1 MLNPIIT
8 QPKNFLVYLISW
20 CAIMLLHFAIMYFF
34 FGFGIFIAA
43 ADAAIYTVLLFLL
56 GIGVWY
62 IVKYLT
68 FSDQSYHL
76 ILADHLVT
84 GGIIVLMWLFG
95 GYYLL
100 KTLFSSHVTYVDFL
114 NMTLPWRFV
123 YGILLY
129 ALIVLIY
136 YLINYYKNYQE
147 KLLMESEL
155 KQVVQE
161 SELNLLKAQINP
173 HFLFN
178 SLNSINSLIF
188 ADPDKAQEMVLE
200 LSDFLR
206 YTVRRDNNEEV
217 SLRDELD
224 NIRKYLDIEKIR
236 FGNRL
241 VIDEIVE
248 DTCLDAKI
256 PNLILQPVYENAI
269 KHGVNESTDA
279 ITITTDCALENDE
292 LVIMISNNYSTGTL
306 SSTGKGIG
314 LENIRKRLMLH
325 YKRTDLLE
333 IEKSS
338 YHFKITLKIPQNER
352 PE

>member
-1 MLNPIIT
+1 
-8 QPKNFLVYLISW
+8 
-20 CAIMLLHFAIMYFF
+20 MLLHFVIMYFF
-34 FGFGIFIAA
+34 FGFNMLIAS
-43 ADAAIYTVLLFLL
+43 ADAVVYTVLLFLL

-68 FSDQSYHL
+68 ISEQSYHL

-100 KTLFSSHVTYVDFL
+100 VTLFSNNTVYTDFL
-114 NMTLPWRFV
+114 SSTLPWRFV

-129 ALIVLIY
+129 ALIVMIY
-136 YLINYYKNYQE
+136 YLINYYRNYHE
-147 KLLMESEL
+147 KLINESEL

-206 YTVRRDNNEEV
+206 YTVRKDDNEEV
-217 SLRDELD
+217 SLKDELD
-224 NIRKYLDIEKIR
+224 NSRKYLDIEKIR
-236 FGNRL
+236 FGKRL
-241 VIDEIVE
+241 DIDEVIE
-248 DTCLDAKI
+248 DICLEAKI
-256 PNLILQPVYENAI
+256 PNLLLQPIYENAI

-279 ITITTDCALENDE
+279 ITITTDCAFEDNE
-292 LVIMISNNYSTGTL
+292 LIIMISNNYSTGTL

-314 LENIRKRLMLH
+314 LDNIRKRLLLH

-338 YHFKITLKIPQNER
+338 YHFKVTLKIPQQVS
-352 PE
+352 

>member
-8 QPKNFLVYLISW
+8 QRKNFLVYVVSW
-20 CAIMLLHFAIMYFF
+20 LMIMLLHFTIMYFF
-34 FGFGIFIAA
+34 FSFSIVVAA
-43 ADAAIYTVLLFLL
+43 TDAIVFTVLLFLL

-62 IVKYLT
+62 IVRYLNI
-68 FSDQSYHL
+68 SDQSYHL

-84 GGIIVLMWLFG
+84 GGVIILMWLFG

-100 KTLFSSHVTYVDFL
+100 ITIFSGSVAYCDFL
-114 NMTLPWRFV
+114 SLSLPWRFV

-147 KLLMESEL
+147 KLIKESEL
-155 KQVVQE
+155 KQAVQE

-188 ADPDKAQEMVLE
+188 TGPEKAQEMVLA

-206 YTVRRDNNEEV
+206 YTVRRNEDEHL
-217 SLRDELD
+217 SLKDELA

-236 FGNRL
+236 FGDRL
-241 VIDEIVE
+241 IIEEIVE
-248 DTCLDAKI
+248 DESLERKI
-256 PNLILQPVYENAI
+256 PNLILQPIYENAI
-269 KHGVNESTDA
+269 KHGVNESTDTV
-279 ITITTDCALENDE
+279 TITTDCSIENDE
-292 LVIMISNNYSTGTL
+292 LVIMISNNYSAGNL
-306 SSTGKGIG
+306 FKKGKGIG
-314 LENIRKRLMLH
+314 IDNIQKRLLLH
-325 YKRTDLLE
+325 YKRTDLIE

-338 YHFKITLKIPQNER
+338 YHFKVTLKIPK
-352 PE
+352 

>member
-8 QPKNFLVYLISW
+8 QRKNFLVYVVSW
-20 CAIMLLHFAIMYFF
+20 LLIMLLHFTIMYFF
-34 FGFGIFIAA
+34 FSFSLTVAV
-43 ADAAIYTVLLFLL
+43 ADAIVFTILLFLL

-62 IVKYLT
+62 IVRYLT
-68 FSDQSYHL
+68 ISDQSYHL

-84 GGIIVLMWLFG
+84 GGVIIMMWLFG

-100 KTLFSSHVTYVDFL
+100 ITIFAGNTAYCDFL
-114 NMTLPWRFV
+114 SLSLPWRFV

-147 KLLMESEL
+147 KLLKESEL
-155 KQVVQE
+155 KQAVQE

-188 ADPDKAQEMVLE
+188 TDPEKAQEMVVE

-206 YTVRRDNNEEV
+206 YTVRRDENEHL
-217 SLRDELD
+217 SLKDEME

-241 VIDEIVE
+241 VIEEAVE
-248 DTCLDAKI
+248 DACLERKI
-256 PNLILQPVYENAI
+256 PNLILQPIYENAI
-269 KHGVNESTDA
+269 KHGVNESTDTV
-279 ITITTDCALENDE
+279 TITTDCSFENNE
-292 LVIMISNNYSTGTL
+292 LIIMISNNYSAGNL
-306 SSTGKGIG
+306 FKKGKGIG
-314 LENIRKRLMLH
+314 IDNIRKRLLLH

-338 YHFKITLKIPQNER
+338 YHFKVTLRIPQ
-352 PE
+352 

>member
-20 CAIMLLHFAIMYFF
+20 CAIMLLHFVIMYFF
-34 FGFGIFIAA
+34 FDFGILIAS
-43 ADAAIYTVLLFLL
+43 ADAGIFTVLLFLL

-68 FSDQSYHL
+68 ISDQSYHL

-84 GGIIVLMWLFG
+84 GAIIILMWLFS

-100 KTLFSSHVTYVDFL
+100 KTLFSSNTSYNDFL
-114 NMTLPWRFV
+114 SMTLPWRFV
-123 YGILLY
+123 FGILLY

-206 YTVRRDNNEEV
+206 YTVRRDHNEEV

-241 VIDEIVE
+241 VIDEVVE
-248 DTCLDAKI
+248 DACLDAKI

-269 KHGVNESTDA
+269 KHGVNESTDT
-279 ITITTDCALENDE
+279 ITITTDCAFENDE
-292 LVIMISNNYSTGTL
+292 LIIMISNNYTTGTL

-314 LENIRKRLMLH
+314 LENIRKRLLLH

-338 YHFKITLKIPQNER
+338 YHFKVTLKIPQQIK
-352 PE
+352 